1 MARWWLV
8 TIAVAGAWLVVLG
21 SVEFGLFAR
30 LSLGA
35 LDQWIRPGIFGVLV
49 IVSVQCA
56 RQGSA
61 AWCGILAFLAAMLNP
76 VAPPEWRHHDWEHG
90 FEIAAGLL
98 MAAFSVRQWK

>member
-1 MARWWLV
+1 MPRWWLV

-21 SVEFGLFAR
+21 SVEFGLFTK

-35 LDQWIRPGIFGVLV
+35 LDAWIRPGIFGILV
-49 IVSVQCA
+49 IASVQCA

-76 VAPPEWRHHDWEHG
+76 VAAPEWRHADWEHG
-90 FEIAAGLL
+90 FEIAGGLL
-98 MAAFSVRQWK
+98 MAAFSVRQWT